1 MEDSIFVIVSSIL
14 RKKEKVE
21 GKFKLFSPYCEC
33 KIFFDRKLG
42 SISGFFMKIGE
53 NEIEIAIIAG
63 NKRKM
68 TRIRSH
74 WARSSEVECTFFL
87 GKDEENAL
95 QDQGV
100 QCSAG
105 VQNRV
110 IWVVA
115 TSTECETRAAALCN
129 RVSLPSS
136 SARPISP
143 LQKGA
148 NTPASASLLLSKG
161 WNT

>member
-53 NEIEIAIIAG
+53 NEIKIAIIAG

-74 WARSSEVECTFFL
+74 SARSSEVECTFF
-87 GKDEENAL
+87 
-95 QDQGV
+95 
-100 QCSAG
+100 
-105 VQNRV
+105 
-110 IWVVA
+110 
-115 TSTECETRAAALCN
+115 
-129 RVSLPSS
+129 
-136 SARPISP
+136 
-143 LQKGA
+143 
-148 NTPASASLLLSKG
+148 
-161 WNT
+161 

>member
-1 MEDSIFVIVSSIL
+1 MNV
-14 RKKEKVE
+14 K
-21 GKFKLFSPYCEC
+21 
-33 KIFFDRKLG
+33 FFDLNLG

-74 WARSSEVECTFFL
+74 WARSSEECTFFL

-148 NTPASASLLLSKG
+148 NTPASASVVIER
-161 WNT
+161 NT